1 MPKRSGILSSE
12 KDEVGQ
18 LSNALLKYRDHLLEM
33 EEIRKEQAKK
43 RKERDNVI
51 IQKMSFLADRL
62 EGDAKILI
70 LEDIKKMQL
79 LAKKSDA
86 ESTEDASVELMSLA
100 FSRMS
105 DEVSSLI
112 SARTKEMETSRDEA
126 RDWLLYTSDAA
137 DE

>member
-62 EGDAKILI
+62 EGDAKSLI
-70 LEDIKKMQL
+70 LEDIKKMQV

-86 ESTEDASVELMSLA
+86 ASTEDASVEL
-100 FSRMS
+100 
-105 DEVSSLI
+105 SLI
-112 SARTKEMETSRDEA
+112 HI
-126 RDWLLYTSDAA
+126 
-137 DE
+137 